1 MCRDKARGRPR
12 LEVNGHDRRLGL
24 VRDRLLQRYLA
35 FGFGGL
41 HFEERDISVEIAEA
55 RQKISE
61 FLGREVRLPR
71 RPSRLINLWVVT
83 DEAGEIVG
91 RAAREVGLRGSALV
105 VAHKQLRIWRPEW
118 RRRGFGSA
126 LLAGTCRWYEECGV
140 RFIVM
145 EAEGDGSAFA
155 AVRGFDFDVT
165 SYADRPGF
173 KDLPENE
180 LRFAA
185 IDCLIRHPAVR
196 DTAEVGQAELRESV
210 MSFLER
216 LKDSGAEAARQV
228 DHFQRRLP
236 QMAGQEPG
244 TLTGD
249 QFTFTAPG
257 EIAAFGQDTPL
268 RVLDGQ
274 GLGTAVL
281 ALTGWSGIT
290 RL

>member
-1 MCRDKARGRPR
+1 M
-12 LEVNGHDRRLGL
+12 NGQDRRLGL

-61 FLGREVRLPR
+61 FLGREVRLPS
-71 RPSRLINLWVVT
+71 RPSRLISLWVVT

-91 RAAREVGLRGSALV
+91 RAAREVGLRGSTLV
-105 VAHKQLRIWRPEW
+105 VAHKQLWIWRPDW

-126 LLAGTCRWYEECGV
+126 LLVGTRRWYEDCGV

-145 EAEGDGSAFA
+145 EAEGDGSVFA

-173 KDLPENE
+173 KDLPGNE

-185 IDCLIRHPAVR
+185 IDRLIHHPAVQESA
-196 DTAEVGQAELRESV
+196 DVGQAELRESV
-210 MSFLER
+210 MVFLER
-216 LKDSGAEAARQV
+216 VKASGTEAAWQV
-228 DHFQRRLP
+228 DRFQRRLP
-236 QMAGQEPG
+236 QTARHEPG
-244 TLTGD
+244 TFTGD
-249 QFTFTAPG
+249 ELTFTAPG

-281 ALTGWSGIT
+281 ALTGWSGIAA
-290 RL
+290 L

>member
-1 MCRDKARGRPR
+1 M
-12 LEVNGHDRRLGL
+12 NGQDRRLGL
-24 VRDRLLQRYLA
+24 VRDRLLAHYLA

-55 RQKISE
+55 RQRISE

-71 RPSRLINLWVVT
+71 RPSRLISLWVVT

-105 VAHKQLRIWRPEW
+105 VAHKQLRIWPSEW

-126 LLAGTCRWYEECGV
+126 LLAGTRRWYEECGV
-140 RFIVM
+140 QFIVT
-145 EAEGDGSAFA
+145 EAEGDGSVFA

-173 KDLPENE
+173 RDLPENE

-185 IDCLIRHPAVR
+185 INRLIRHPAVR
-196 DTAEVGQAELRESV
+196 ENADVEPAELRESV
-210 MSFLER
+210 MALLER
-216 LKDSGAEAARQV
+216 VRASGTEAALQV
-228 DHFQRRLP
+228 DRFQRRLP
-236 QMAGQEPG
+236 QTAGRAPG

-249 QFTFTAPG
+249 ELTFTAPG
-257 EIAAFGQDTPL
+257 EIAAFGRDTPL
-268 RVLDGQ
+268 RVLDGR
-274 GLGTAVL
+274 GLGAAVL

-290 RL
+290 TL